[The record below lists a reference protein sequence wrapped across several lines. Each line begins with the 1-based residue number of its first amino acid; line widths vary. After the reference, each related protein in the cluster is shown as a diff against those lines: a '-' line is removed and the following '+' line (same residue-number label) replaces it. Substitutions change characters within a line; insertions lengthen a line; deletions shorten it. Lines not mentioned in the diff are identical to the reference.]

1 MSLTRKYIELN
12 IKEWNDLFLFDQL
25 FLSKFVFR
33 GQGNALWPL
42 ETSLRRMV
50 KDYHSEVIE
59 PRTPIKYEK
68 AMINEFKWKYSNY
81 QDNPNMMPKE
91 NESIEWLSVM
101 QHYGAKTRLMDFT
114 NSLFVALYMA
124 LYGTSNA
131 DSSVWAF
138 NKCMIKEPF
147 AKAFETDGKHFSEEE
162 LYKEMYKSA
171 QEWLN
176 KEEIRDNDLDF
187 KKLYMITPRIC
198 NDRISRQQ
206 GLFILPST
214 ISHPFK
220 DILKEYCDI
229 DNIYTN
235 DIKNFAMMTKDPDF
249 YKECGIIK
257 ILIPN
262 KLRYKFTKSL
272 RQMNISAETM
282 YPGLDG
288 LAKSVNCLRTL

>member
-33 GQGNALWPL
+33 GQGNASWPL

-68 AMINEFKWKYSNY
+68 AMINEFKWKYPSY
-81 QDNPNMMPKE
+81 QGNPNMMPKE
-91 NESIEWLSVM
+91 DESIEWLSVM

-124 LYGTSNA
+124 LYGANNA
-131 DSSVWAF
+131 DPSVWAF
-138 NKCMIKEPF
+138 NKYMIKEPF
-147 AKAFETDGKHFSEEE
+147 AETFKTDGKQVSEEE
-162 LYKEMYKSA
+162 LCNNMYKSA

-176 KEEIRDNDLDF
+176 KKEIRDHDLDF

-214 ISHPFK
+214 ISHPFE
-220 DILKEYCDI
+220 DILKVYCDI
-229 DNIYTN
+229 DNILTTDVN
-235 DIKNFAMMTKDPDF
+235 DFAMMTKIPNYDN
-249 YKECGIIK
+249 ECGIIK
-257 ILIPN
+257 IVIPN
-262 KLRYKFTKSL
+262 KLRYDFTRSL
-272 RQMNISAETM
+272 RQMNISTETM

-288 LAKSVNCLRTL
+288 LAQSVNCLRTL

>member
-33 GQGNALWPL
+33 GQGNASWAL

-81 QDNPNMMPKE
+81 QENPNMMPKG

-147 AKAFETDGKHFSEEE
+147 AQAFETAGKHFSEEE

-220 DILKEYCDI
+220 DILKEYCNI

-235 DIKNFAMMTKDPDF
+235 DINDFAMMTKDPDF

-282 YPGLDG
+282 YPGLMD
-288 LAKSVNCLRTL
+288 LLNLLIA